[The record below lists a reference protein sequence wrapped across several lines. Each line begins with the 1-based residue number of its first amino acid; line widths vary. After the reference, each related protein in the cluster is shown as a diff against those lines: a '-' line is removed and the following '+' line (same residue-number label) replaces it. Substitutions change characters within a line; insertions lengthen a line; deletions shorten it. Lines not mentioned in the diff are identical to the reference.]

1 MPFPEAGLTASP
13 LSPPPRYDQ
22 SKLTAQRLLGE
33 GESLRARTLAALV
46 GGVITSL
53 VGCPFDVLKTRL
65 MNQGGGTTPLYRGGV
80 LGAALAIAR
89 TEGVLAFWKGLLP
102 VYCRQAPFNLL
113 NYLIMEKLTVTFL
126 GKSNF

>member
-1 MPFPEAGLTASP
+1 M
-13 LSPPPRYDQ
+13 
-22 SKLTAQRLLGE
+22 
-33 GESLRARTLAALV
+33 

-65 MNQGGGTTPLYRGGV
+65 MNQGGGSATLYRGGV
-80 LGAALAIAR
+80 LGAALSIAR
-89 TEGVLAFWKGLLP
+89 TEGILAFWKGLLP